1 MTTQDN
7 NRAKEQ
13 AEAQLSSIREMMA
26 AADLDWERLEELREL
41 AQEEEENPE
50 DGNRLD
56 IEEREELAEL
66 EEQAGEYASREEAE
80 QAIYEN
86 PLDIQY
92 RSGWASSAEDLEPE
106 EFSILLCTGGPAVRI
121 VGELGNHGE
130 PCRAWLEYQDWGTPW
145 TMLFDGQSDALEYA
159 QRVICL

>member
-13 AEAQLSSIREMMA
+13 AEAQLSSIRDMLA
-26 AADLDWERLEELREL
+26 AASLDWEELEELRDQYAEAVENCEEIPDEL
-41 AQEEEENPE
+41 RDTLE
-50 DGNRLD
+50 
-56 IEEREELAEL
+56 EL

-80 QAIYEN
+80 EAIYN
-86 PLDIQY
+86 DPLSIQY
-92 RSGWASSAEDLEPE
+92 RSGWADSADEMRPE

-121 VGELGNHGE
+121 VGEFDWNGQPYNA
-130 PCRAWLEYQDWGTPW
+130 RFEYQDWGTPW